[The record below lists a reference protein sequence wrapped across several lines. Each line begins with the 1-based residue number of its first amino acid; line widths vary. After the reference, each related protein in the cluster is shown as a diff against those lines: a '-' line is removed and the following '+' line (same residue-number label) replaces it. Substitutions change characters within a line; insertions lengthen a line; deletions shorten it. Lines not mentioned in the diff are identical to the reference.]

1 MGQASA
7 RQTASNGS
15 VGIDVTH
22 FAEELLRPGVRRLA
36 SHLCDRGVCP
46 RCGNH
51 CLVQRAGHNVPMV
64 TPILSSRFPKCLRF
78 AAERR
83 GSSAV
88 EFALLLPLMLTMYF
102 GSIQITDAI
111 SADRQVAMV
120 ASTVAEITSQYTT
133 VSSTDV
139 SNILAAASAVLTP
152 FPVANAKV
160 TLSSVLIDANA
171 NATIAWSATLNGTQR
186 SGTVT
191 AMIPSALLIPDTS
204 VIWGEAT
211 YNYKPAIGW
220 IITGT
225 IPMYAQIFLRPR
237 QSNNVVHS

>member
-1 MGQASA
+1 MITRPMLPRLS
-7 RQTASNGS
+7 
-15 VGIDVTH
+15 
-22 FAEELLRPGVRRLA
+22 LR
-36 SHLCDRGVCP
+36 S
-46 RCGNH
+46 
-51 CLVQRAGHNVPMV
+51 
-64 TPILSSRFPKCLRF
+64 LRF
-78 AAERR
+78 AADRR

-88 EFALLLPLMLTMYF
+88 EFALLLPLMLIMYF

-111 SADRQVAMV
+111 SADRQVTMV

-133 VSSTDV
+133 VSSNDV

-160 TLSSVLIDANA
+160 TLSSVLIDANG
-171 NATIAWSATLNGTQR
+171 NATVDWSATLNGAQR

-191 AMIPSALLIPDTS
+191 SSIPATLLVPNTS

-220 IITGT
+220 VITGT
-225 IPMYAQIFLRPR
+225 IFLRPR
-237 QSNNVVHS
+237 QSSNVVHS